1 MDTVIKDLR
10 YALRL
15 LFKSPGFTTVAV
27 LTLALGIGAN
37 AAMFSVVTAVL
48 LRPLPFPEPQ
58 RIVAVGPRGQ
68 RSGQLNSS
76 SYPDFFDYRARSRS
90 FEHLASYYDSD
101 QTLTGIGDPL
111 HVRAIVASSG
121 FFEALGA
128 QPILGRTFRKEEE
141 QAGQHFVVLSNQM
154 WRERFGADPAIVGR
168 GINLKDRPYTVI
180 GVMPPGFQFPI
191 GSIPS
196 DLWMTMAKD
205 AEGDLPG
212 DTPLTTERG
221 AHFLRLV
228 GRLKPGISPEQAETE
243 MSGHIQSLTREY
255 PDTNTGYGGAYVRP
269 QLETLVGDTRKPLY
283 ILLAAVGLVLL
294 IACANIA
301 NLLLARSTGR
311 TREIALRAALGA
323 TRMRIVRQLVTEAVL
338 LASGGAVLGLLF
350 SSFGTSAMARLYPS
364 NLPRLQEVGIDY
376 RVTLFAMA
384 VALAS
389 AILFGLV
396 PALQVARP
404 RLESALKEGGRS
416 GTSGV
421 HHARLRSVLVVA
433 ETALGV
439 ILLVGAGLLI
449 RSFQR
454 LQHVDP
460 GFNPHGVLAVNFD
473 LPSIRYRNAG
483 SERFNREFFERLR
496 SQPGVKDA
504 GGVMAL
510 PLSGHAMSISFDI
523 EGKNIPQRSQP
534 SAGFYVATPRYFET
548 MQIPLLLGR
557 TFEERDQR
565 SSTKVVIV
573 TKSFADKYFPGEDP
587 VGKHIKPGAGDEPG
601 EAPWREIIGVVADIR
616 SLSLGAPP
624 DPAYY
629 LPLSQLVWGE
639 PTVLVRTAVDPSSIL
654 PAVRDVL
661 RQMDPEIPLYDVR
674 TYDDYVALSV
684 GREKFQTIL
693 LGLFAGIALL
703 LTAVGL
709 YGVVAYSVMQRTQE
723 IGIRMALGASP
734 RSVLTM
740 LLRHAAILA
749 GVGIGIGLFGSILL
763 TRFLETMLYGIHAR
777 DPLTLLT
784 VCVGL
789 AAVALLAS
797 YIPARRATKVDP
809 MIALRYE

>member
-1 MDTVIKDLR
+1 MDTVIRDLK

-15 LFKSPGFTTVAV
+15 MFKSPGFTVVAV

-37 AAMFSVVTAVL
+37 TAMFSVVTAVL
-48 LRPLPFPEPQ
+48 LRPLPFPVPE
-58 RIVAVGPRGQ
+58 RIVAMGPRGKL
-68 RSGQLNSS
+68 SGQLNSS
-76 SYPDFFDYRARSRS
+76 SYPDFFDYRQRARS

-111 HVRAIVASSG
+111 HVRAVVVSSG
-121 FFEALGA
+121 FFEAIGV
-128 QPILGRTFRKEEE
+128 QPILGRSFRKEEE
-141 QAGQHFVVLSNQM
+141 QPGQHVAMLSNQM
-154 WRERFGADPAIVGR
+154 WRERFSADPGIVGR
-168 GINLKDRPYTVI
+168 GINLKGRPYTVV
-180 GVMPPGFQFPI
+180 GVMPAGFQFPI
-191 GSIPS
+191 GSTSS
-196 DLWMTMAKD
+196 DLWMSMAKD

-212 DTPLTTERG
+212 DTPMTTMRG
-221 AHFLRLV
+221 GHFLNVV
-228 GRLKPGISPEQAETE
+228 GRLKPGVSPEQAETE
-243 MSGHIQSLTREY
+243 MSGHVESLAREY
-255 PDTNTGYGGAYVRP
+255 PDTDTGYSRAYVRP
-269 QLETLVGDTRKPLY
+269 ELETLVGDTRKPLY
-283 ILLAAVGLVLL
+283 ILLAAVGFVLL

-323 TRMRIVRQLVTEAVL
+323 TRARIVRQLVTESVL
-338 LASGGAVLGLLF
+338 LAAAGAGLGLLL

-364 NLPRLQEVGIDY
+364 NLPRLQEVGVDY
-376 RVTLFAMA
+376 RVTLFAIGI
-384 VALAS
+384 ALAS

-454 LQHVDP
+454 LQQVDP
-460 GFNPHGVLAVNFD
+460 GFNPHGVLALNFD
-473 LPSIRYRNAG
+473 LPSIRYKNAG

-496 SQPGVKDA
+496 NQPGVKDA
-504 GGVMAL
+504 GGVMML
-510 PLSGHAMSISFDI
+510 PLSGHNMTISFDI
-523 EGKNIPQRSQP
+523 EGRNIPQRSQP
-534 SAGFYVATPRYFET
+534 SAEFFVATPHYFET
-548 MQIPLLLGR
+548 MQVPVLRGR
-557 TFEERDQR
+557 TFEDRDQR

-587 VGKHIKPGAGDEPG
+587 VGKHLKPGAGDEPG
-601 EAPWREIIGVVADIR
+601 EAPWREIIGVVGDIR
-616 SLSLGAPP
+616 NRSLDAPTR
-624 DPAYY
+624 PAYY

-639 PTVLVRTAVDPSSIL
+639 PTVLVRTAVDPSAIL
-654 PAVRDVL
+654 PEVRDIL
-661 RQMDPEIPLYDVR
+661 RQIDPEIPLYDVR

-684 GREKFQTIL
+684 GREKFQTVL

-709 YGVVAYSVMQRTQE
+709 YGVMAYSVVQRTQE
-723 IGIRMALGASP
+723 IGIRLALGASHHD
-734 RSVLTM
+734 VLAM
-740 LLRHAAILA
+740 VLRGGATLA
-749 GVGIGIGLFGSILL
+749 GIGLAVGTIGALIL
-763 TRFLETMLYGIHAR
+763 TRFMKTMLFGVKTQ
-777 DPLTLLT
+777 DPATFVV

-789 AAVALLAS
+789 SAVALLAS

-809 MIALRYE
+809 MVALRYE